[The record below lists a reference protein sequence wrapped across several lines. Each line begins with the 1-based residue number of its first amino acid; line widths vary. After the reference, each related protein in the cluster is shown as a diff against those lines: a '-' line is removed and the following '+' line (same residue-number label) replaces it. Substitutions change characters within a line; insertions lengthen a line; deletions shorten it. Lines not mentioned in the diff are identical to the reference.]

1 MKKWE
6 TVEDIYADIK
16 ADVEAARIARSKPK
30 SIPALTVASDHK
42 LSVEGQR
49 DRVAHEVNELI
60 EAEKRRQECIE
71 THRQRQERQRAE
83 GLYYRRLYEATAT
96 AEYWAKQRDNPAR
109 RGDYSPIARF
119 EREVEGR

>member
-1 MKKWE
+1 MMTE
-6 TVEDIYADIK
+6 EQI
-16 ADVEAARIARSKPK
+16 IARLEAVRLDKPRHPQPRPTPVLK
-30 SIPALTVASDHK
+30 VAADRK